1 MSSILF
7 IEQKRVPW
15 FRERTRMRKLLETLF
30 KREKTKLDNIQFIFL
45 TDDELLEI
53 NRQFLAHDF
62 YTDII
67 TFDLSDSIT
76 SAKAAEIYISVERVE
91 ENAKDWNTSRINEL
105 RRVMV
110 HGCLHLCGY
119 KDKLKADKVIMR
131 KKEDFYLQTYN
142 KSST

>member
-1 MSSILF
+1 
-7 IEQKRVPW
+7 
-15 FRERTRMRKLLETLF
+15 MRKLLESLF